1 VSYKPGDRS
10 MLKTEQLKRLTEI
23 INLKSLAE
31 KAGLKYN
38 TIDQKLRR
46 NTQLT
51 VEESEAL
58 TAALAS
64 YGLRDISRVVNM
76 ASDRLSVD
84 NNQAVALAEAFLNVF
99 EALGL
104 NRRDAAQ
111 AVVTLFETSAPELGK
126 PKNEK
131 TTFR

>member
-1 VSYKPGDRS
+1 MSYKPGDRS